1 MNGPETSTPYDRN
14 LWLYELCRFLTIKAN
29 DVLVA
34 LFADNPPCTAQSC
47 PEMRA
52 SEWQYL
58 CAVHDPP
65 KPCCAID
72 YCCHTLDWAGNVLS
86 SPKYFASRLTMGE
99 GGNAA
104 ASMRHLTNIFRRVY
118 RIFAHAWFQHRGVFW
133 QVEGRYGVYIFFKTV
148 CDVYQLIPE
157 DNYTIPAEAE
167 GGNEEGRWEMKT
179 PVSMPTSTVG
189 QHKVQILT
197 KDRNGHA
204 DDGESQVQSPGKQ
217 QQQQQQQQH
226 EQESEATTTL
236 SVGATTRRHKH
247 TPSTGSHVT
256 TIAEGTEEEDGNM
269 FEHRNAEDDDED
281 LGGAQGPGPSILSEH
296 EETQPHPQGQG
307 LLSEGSLG
315 VHGLAKLDLSPESL
329 PELRAPEDPTPLAS
343 HTRDPMSDL
352 VTTSAGALH
361 GYSEEGKQEIEDKMA
376 GLTVGGAKG
385 EAAKD
390 VEGEP
395 DLNAEES
402 EKDEDLEKLGK
413 SVVQDSQEV
422 NIGEAEREKKV
433 EEGATVAPE
442 A

>member
-29 DVLVA
+29 DILVA

-86 SPKYFASRLTMGE
+86 SPKYFASRLTLGE

-167 GGNEEGRWEMKT
+167 GGNEANRWEMKT
-179 PVSMPTSTVG
+179 PVSMPTSTIG
-189 QHKVQILT
+189 QHKMQILT
-197 KDRNGHA
+197 KDHNGHA
-204 DDGESQVQSPGKQ
+204 DDSESQVQSPGKQ
-217 QQQQQQQQH
+217 QQH
-226 EQESEATTTL
+226 EQESETTTTL

-256 TIAEGTEEEDGNM
+256 TIAEGTEEEDGST
-269 FEHRNAEDDDED
+269 FGLRNAEGEDED
-281 LGGAQGPGPSILSEH
+281 LGGAQGPGPSVLSEH
-296 EETQPHPQGQG
+296 EETQPRPQGQG

-315 VHGLAKLDLSPESL
+315 ARGLAKLDLSAESL

-343 HTRDPMSDL
+343 HTRDPMSNL
-352 VTTSAGALH
+352 VTTSAGALY
-361 GYSEEGKQEIEDKMA
+361 GEEGKQEIEDKMA
-376 GLTVGGAKG
+376 GLTVGGAEG

-395 DLNAEES
+395 DLNAEEN
-402 EKDEDLEKLGK
+402 EKDEDLEKLSK
-413 SVVQDSQEV
+413 NVVQDSQEV

>member
-29 DVLVA
+29 DILVA

-167 GGNEEGRWEMKT
+167 GGNEEDRREMKT
-179 PVSMPTSTVG
+179 PVSMPTSTIG
-189 QHKVQILT
+189 QYRVQILT
-197 KDRNGHA
+197 KDHNGHA
-204 DDGESQVQSPGKQ
+204 DDSESQVQSPGKQ
-217 QQQQQQQQH
+217 QQH
-226 EQESEATTTL
+226 EQESETTTTL

-256 TIAEGTEEEDGNM
+256 TIAEGTEEEDGST
-269 FEHRNAEDDDED
+269 FGLRNAEGEDED

-296 EETQPHPQGQG
+296 EETQPRPQGQG

-315 VHGLAKLDLSPESL
+315 ARGLAKLDLSAESL

-343 HTRDPMSDL
+343 HTRDPMSNL
-352 VTTSAGALH
+352 VTTSAGALY
-361 GYSEEGKQEIEDKMA
+361 GEEGKQEIEDKMA
-376 GLTVGGAKG
+376 GLTVGGAEG

-395 DLNAEES
+395 DLNTEEN
-402 EKDEDLEKLGK
+402 EKDEDLEKLSK
-413 SVVQDSQEV
+413 NVVQDSQEV

>member
-1 MNGPETSTPYDRN
+1 
-14 LWLYELCRFLTIKAN
+14 
-29 DVLVA
+29 
-34 LFADNPPCTAQSC
+34 
-47 PEMRA
+47 
-52 SEWQYL
+52 
-58 CAVHDPP
+58 
-65 KPCCAID
+65 
-72 YCCHTLDWAGNVLS
+72 
-86 SPKYFASRLTMGE
+86 MGE

-167 GGNEEGRWEMKT
+167 GGNEEDRWEMKT

-197 KDRNGHA
+197 KDHNGHA
-204 DDGESQVQSPGKQ
+204 DDGESQVRSPGK
-217 QQQQQQQQH
+217 QQQH
-226 EQESEATTTL
+226 EQESETTTTL

-256 TIAEGTEEEDGNM
+256 TIAEGTEEEDGST
-269 FEHRNAEDDDED
+269 FGLRNAEGEDED

-296 EETQPHPQGQG
+296 EETQPRPQGQG

-315 VHGLAKLDLSPESL
+315 AHGLAKLDLSAESL

-343 HTRDPMSDL
+343 HTRDPMSNL
-352 VTTSAGALH
+352 VTTSAGALD
-361 GYSEEGKQEIEDKMA
+361 GYGEGKQEIEDKMA
-376 GLTVGGAKG
+376 GLTVGGAEG

-395 DLNAEES
+395 DLNAEEN
-402 EKDEDLEKLGK
+402 EKDEDLEKLSK
-413 SVVQDSQEV
+413 NVVQDSQEV

>member
-29 DVLVA
+29 DILVA

-167 GGNEEGRWEMKT
+167 GGHEEDRREMKT
-179 PVSMPTSTVG
+179 PVSMPTSTIG
-189 QHKVQILT
+189 QYRVQILT
-197 KDRNGHA
+197 KDHNGHA
-204 DDGESQVQSPGKQ
+204 DDSESQVQSSGK
-217 QQQQQQQQH
+217 QQQH
-226 EQESEATTTL
+226 EQESETTTTL

-256 TIAEGTEEEDGNM
+256 TIAEGTEEEDGST
-269 FEHRNAEDDDED
+269 FGLRNAEGEDED

-296 EETQPHPQGQG
+296 EETQPRPQGQG

-315 VHGLAKLDLSPESL
+315 ARGLAKLDLSAESL

-343 HTRDPMSDL
+343 HTRDPMSNL
-352 VTTSAGALH
+352 VTTSAGALY
-361 GYSEEGKQEIEDKMA
+361 GEEGKQEIEDKMA
-376 GLTVGGAKG
+376 GLTVGGAEG

-395 DLNAEES
+395 DLNTEEN
-402 EKDEDLEKLGK
+402 EKDEDLEKLSK
-413 SVVQDSQEV
+413 NVVQDSQEV
-422 NIGEAEREKKV
+422 NVGEAEREKKV

>member
-1 MNGPETSTPYDRN
+1 
-14 LWLYELCRFLTIKAN
+14 
-29 DVLVA
+29 
-34 LFADNPPCTAQSC
+34 
-47 PEMRA
+47 MRA

-86 SPKYFASRLTMGE
+86 SPKYFASRLTLGE
-99 GGNAA
+99 GGSAA

-167 GGNEEGRWEMKT
+167 GGNEDDHWETKT
-179 PVSMPTSTVG
+179 PVGMATSTTG
-189 QHKVQILT
+189 QHKMQILT
-197 KDRNGHA
+197 KDHNGRA
-204 DDGESQVQSPGKQ
+204 EDSGPQLQSPGKQ
-217 QQQQQQQQH
+217 QQH
-226 EQESEATTTL
+226 VQESETTTTL

-256 TIAEGTEEEDGNM
+256 TIAEGTEEEDGSM
-269 FEHRNAEDDDED
+269 FELRNAEGEEED
-281 LGGAQGPGPSILSEH
+281 LGGGQGPGPSIPSEH
-296 EETQPHPQGQG
+296 DETQPHPQGQG
-307 LLSEGSLG
+307 LLSEGSLEA
-315 VHGLAKLDLSPESL
+315 HGLAKLDLSAGSL

-343 HTRDPMSDL
+343 YTGDPMSNL
-352 VTTSAGALH
+352 VTTSAGAMC
-361 GYSEEGKQEIEDKMA
+361 GYGEEGKQEIEDKMA

-395 DLNAEES
+395 DLDAEGN
-402 EKDEDLEKLGK
+402 EKDEDLERLSK
-413 SVVQDSQEV
+413 SVVQDSQEA
-422 NIGEAEREKKV
+422 NIGEAEREKQA

>member
-1 MNGPETSTPYDRN
+1 
-14 LWLYELCRFLTIKAN
+14 
-29 DVLVA
+29 
-34 LFADNPPCTAQSC
+34 
-47 PEMRA
+47 MRA

-86 SPKYFASRLTMGE
+86 SPKYFASRLTLGE
-99 GGNAA
+99 GGNAV

-167 GGNEEGRWEMKT
+167 GGNEEDHWETKT
-179 PVSMPTSTVG
+179 PVSMTTSTAG
-189 QHKVQILT
+189 QHKMQILA
-197 KDRNGHA
+197 KDHNGRA
-204 DDGESQVQSPGKQ
+204 EDSGSQVQSPGKQ
-217 QQQQQQQQH
+217 QQH
-226 EQESEATTTL
+226 VQESETATTL

-256 TIAEGTEEEDGNM
+256 TIAEGTEEEDGST
-269 FEHRNAEDDDED
+269 FELRNAEGEEED
-281 LGGAQGPGPSILSEH
+281 LGGAQGPGPSIPSEH

-307 LLSEGSLG
+307 LLSEGSL
-315 VHGLAKLDLSPESL
+315 VAHGLAKLDLSAESL
-329 PELRAPEDPTPLAS
+329 PELRAPEDPTPLAN
-343 HTRDPMSDL
+343 HTRDPMSNL
-352 VTTSAGALH
+352 VTTSAGAMYEY
-361 GYSEEGKQEIEDKMA
+361 GEEGKQGIEDKMA

-395 DLNAEES
+395 DLDAEEN
-402 EKDEDLEKLGK
+402 EKDEDLEKLSK
-413 SVVQDSQEV
+413 RVVQDSQEV
-422 NIGEAEREKKV
+422 NIGEEEREQQA